1 LYRYKPESGSKS
13 TSCANLFDC
22 RLLQNRALVIII
34 SGFDYLCSQSASL
47 AWGLPYS
54 MPANFEICRDIF
66 KLMEA
71 IRQ

>member
-1 LYRYKPESGSKS
+1 
-13 TSCANLFDC
+13 
-22 RLLQNRALVIII
+22 LQNRALVIII

-66 KLMEA
+66 ELMEA